1 MSNWSKRKRLEAA
14 IAGEAVDRLP
24 VALWRHWPGDD
35 QDAAALAAAHL
46 KWQADYDWDLVKVG
60 PASSYSVVDWGVEDR
75 WEGHI
80 EGTRRTTRLPVREPG
95 DWAALSPLD
104 PGRGMLAEQV
114 EALRRVGEGLGDAG
128 RPGATPFIATIFSPL
143 SMAKHLAGNETVLSH
158 MRQHPD
164 AFRRGLE
171 TFTESIIRFID
182 AARPTGLAGI
192 YYAIQ
197 HAVYPLL
204 SRDEYMTFGRPYDLQ
219 VLESA
224 SDLWCNMVHL
234 HGSPVMFDLV
244 ADYPAAFLN
253 WHDRETGISLAEG
266 LRQIRGAASG
276 GVSQWSIHQDG
287 PEAALS
293 EVRDARKQTGDRR
306 LLLGTGCVIMT
317 TTPLRNIRAF
327 REAVEGR

>member
-24 VALWRHWPGDD
+24 AALWRHWPGDD

-46 KWQADYDWDLVKVG
+46 KWQADYDWDIVKVG

-80 EGTRRTTRLPVREPG
+80 EGTRTTTHLPVREPG
-95 DWAALSPLD
+95 DWETLRPLD
-104 PGRGMLAEQV
+104 PGRGMLATQIETLQ
-114 EALRRVGEGLGDAG
+114 LIGEGLRGE
-128 RPGATPFIATIFSPL
+128 TPFIATIFSPL
-143 SMAKHLAGNETVLSH
+143 SMAKHLAGNETMHSH

-171 TFTESIIRFID
+171 RLTESILRFID
-182 AARPTGLAGI
+182 AARPAGLAGI

-197 HAVYPLL
+197 HAVYALL
-204 SRDEYMTFGRPYDLQ
+204 SRDEYMAFGRPYDLR

-234 HGSPVMFDLV
+234 HGSRVMFDLV

-266 LRQIRGAASG
+266 LSQIRGAASG
-276 GVSQWSIHQDG
+276 GVSQWTIHQDS
-287 PEAALS
+287 PEGTLA
-293 EVRDARKQTGDRR
+293 EIRDAREQTGGRR

-317 TTPLRNIRAF
+317 TTPLRNIRAL
-327 REAVEGR
+327 REAA